1 MSLRIKLYQLL
12 KLFIAYIILVGL
24 IMTLSIPVLASGING
39 PTTEETQM
47 IANVSSGWTVI
58 IPKNISL
65 INQSG
70 AINKP
75 GIYTGSIPI
84 SVTGDI
90 AINETITVTTE
101 DSFDLVD
108 ENNSDIIKAE
118 VTQGKT
124 AFTYDDI
131 RDSSL
136 VETNHIVKADLT
148 PGNWSGILPFY
159 INMIQDVNLILEDK
173 YQITSHGAIEIPIMY
188 SLKDGERY
196 IINSSEET
204 IVDIVVSDNKLIVT
218 PINGGVTDVTISVDD
233 RIFDEFKVDVA
244 HAYVNGVCELCGEV
258 DASKYEA
265 GLYDENWNL
274 THTWEE
280 LVDSG
285 VINIY
290 DGVMS
295 TNYFWSE
302 STGDI
307 NSSKDVLMG
316 KLVIADGITGII
328 DNCFFMC
335 DGLTDVALPDTLET
349 IGGGAFM
356 IDSLNNIFIG
366 NESMYFKTVG
376 GILYDI
382 DMTTIIDYPVHKTE
396 THFDLPDSVTKINGG
411 AFRKATSLQSISIP
425 EGVTYIGNRAFDE
438 TGLRS
443 ITFPS
448 TVTYLGEFA
457 FKDNMYL
464 VDINLNDGL
473 EYIGKWA
480 FGGCGSMTKIYIPE
494 SVKTIDYNQLS
505 TGIYY
510 SPFVWCSQWL
520 RVYCGA
526 SSKQEGWA
534 EYWNCYAETNQPEDY
549 LLETHW
555 GVTREEYEQI
565 LW

>member
-1 MSLRIKLYQLL
+1 MASLKIKIHQLL
-12 KLFIAYIILVGL
+12 KLFVAYITLYIILVGL
-24 IMTLSIPVLASGING
+24 VMASSTPVLASVIDG
-39 PTTEETQM
+39 TTEEAQI
-47 IANVSSGWTVI
+47 IANASSGWAVI

-65 INQSG
+65 TKQSSSM
-70 AINKP
+70 NKS
-75 GIYTGSIPI
+75 GVYTGSVPI

-101 DSFDLVD
+101 DSFDLID
-108 ENNSDIIKAE
+108 DNSSDIIKAK

-124 AFTYDDI
+124 VFTIDDL
-131 RDSSL
+131 RDYSI
-136 VETNHIVKADLT
+136 VETNHIVEADLT
-148 PGNWSGILPFY
+148 PGNWYGTLPLY
-159 INMIQDVNLILEDK
+159 INTIQDVNLILEDRYK
-173 YQITSHGAIEIPIMY
+173 ITSHGSIEIPIMY
-188 SLKDGERY
+188 SLKDGEKY

-204 IVDIVVSDNKLIVT
+204 IIDIVVSDNKLIVT
-218 PINGGVTDVTISVDD
+218 PINDGVTDVTISVDD
-233 RIFDEFKVDVA
+233 RIFDEFKIDVA

-258 DASKYEA
+258 DTSKYEA

-274 THTWEE
+274 TYTWEE

-316 KLVIADGITGII
+316 KLVIPEGITGVI

-335 DGLTDVALPDTLET
+335 DGLTDIALPDTLET

-356 IDSLNNIFIG
+356 ADGLNNILIG
-366 NESMYFKTVG
+366 NESEHFKTVG

-411 AFRKATSLQSISIP
+411 AFRKVTSLQSISIP

-505 TGIYY
+505 TGI
-510 SPFVWCSQWL
+510 
-520 RVYCGA
+520 
-526 SSKQEGWA
+526 
-534 EYWNCYAETNQPEDY
+534 
-549 LLETHW
+549 
-555 GVTREEYEQI
+555 
-565 LW
+565 